1 MIKATARAAG
11 LRTPL
16 PDTPSMPIGADEVTV
31 LDHAGGYTMFPNGG
45 MSATPHALLEV
56 RTGAGDLV
64 WRWDRDGKKPVRVLP
79 PQVATDMNQM
89 MNHVVEEGTAK
100 RAMLDGIKA
109 AGKTG
114 TTNAFRDAWFMGFTG
129 NYVCGIWFGNDDYT
143 PTNRMTG
150 GSLPAQTWHDIMT
163 YAHQGIELKQI
174 PGLAAPTGPQG
185 KVADAGNGGLE
196 TIPRSPTLTKKGI
209 DILVGLER
217 LMDDATRALADR
229 GVPGQRADAPSATPG
244 QSPAA
249 VASAST
255 ADAGPR

>member
-1 MIKATARAAG
+1 
-11 LRTPL
+11 
-16 PDTPSMPIGADEVTV
+16 
-31 LDHAGGYTMFPNGG
+31 
-45 MSATPHALLEV
+45 
-56 RTGAGDLV
+56 
-64 WRWDRDGKKPVRVLP
+64 
-79 PQVATDMNQM
+79 

-163 YAHQGIELKQI
+163 YAHQGIEFKQI
-174 PGLAAPTGPQG
+174 PGLPAPTGPQG
-185 KVADAGNGGLE
+185 KVAEAANGSLE
-196 TIPRSPTLTKKGI
+196 TTQRAPSLTKRGI

-217 LMDDATRALADR
+217 LMDDATRGLADR
-229 GVPGQRADAPSATPG
+229 GAAGQRADARNSPPG
-244 QSPAA
+244 QRPGA
-249 VASAST
+249 VASVSDGQPAPVR
-255 ADAGPR
+255 GN